1 MLISIFTHF
10 QAQVFCGLMRERLA
24 TDIKD
29 WKMAGKY
36 VDQSRGNFQ
45 IQYFK
50 ALKLVKSKTVLEM
63 LIITWKLICAV

>member
-1 MLISIFTHF
+1 M
-10 QAQVFCGLMRERLA
+10 FCGLMRERLA

-50 ALKLVKSKTVLEM
+50 ALKLVKSKTVLEI
-63 LIITWKLICAV
+63 LIIT